1 MFYSRGGQQV
11 DRRVS
16 IGRSRLILHW
26 IDKIP
31 KMNTFQ
37 LILLFIAFYDIFYL
51 CLYYRPVDRELS
63 RNFLIDRSRRQ
74 RGHPCAIVKKVL
86 ATLLKLVGGPSD
98 SAPKALCPICL
109 PLLRLWTAYRTTTNR
124 ITANCQQYMQLK
136 TKTPPTGEQHLWS
149 VLVRETICK
158 YASQKL
164 FSGLQLS

>member
-1 MFYSRGGQQV
+1 
-11 DRRVS
+11 
-16 IGRSRLILHW
+16 
-26 IDKIP
+26 
-31 KMNTFQ
+31 
-37 LILLFIAFYDIFYL
+37 
-51 CLYYRPVDRELS
+51 
-63 RNFLIDRSRRQ
+63 
-74 RGHPCAIVKKVL
+74 
-86 ATLLKLVGGPSD
+86 LKLVGGPSD